1 MNITP
6 RGQPRPFSAHIFD
19 PDQSSP
25 QTFTPS
31 TRRAIGPPPQQP
43 PTTRA
48 ATAPPLPSGHHNPGH
63 SVLFD
68 QRTLPPARRR
78 SADIADRRANA
89 ATALPLTTIHNRS
102 QQPTSDVQ
110 ALVTTSMHS
119 CPLTHR
125 KNIFLMLYKKTPAH
139 EPIQL
144 NQNFFVAHVS
154 INSFCG

>member
-31 TRRAIGPPPQQP
+31 PRRAIGPPPHQP
-43 PTTRA
+43 PTTGA
-48 ATAPPLPSGHHNPGH
+48 ATAPPLPGGHHNPGH
-63 SVLFD
+63 SGLFD
-68 QRTLPPARRR
+68 QRTLPPARGRLT
-78 SADIADRRANA
+78 DIADRRANA
-89 ATALPLTTIHNRS
+89 ATALPLATIHN
-102 QQPTSDVQ
+102 QNQEPDSDIQ

-119 CPLTHR
+119 CPLTLR
-125 KNIFLMLYKKTPAH
+125 KNIFLMLHKKTPAH